1 MSEPSEDQ
9 AQAKGRQ
16 MAEDILKN
24 RPQDAAGLRDL
35 QNLSL
40 SMGLPATRSLFRHM
54 IAASDAS
61 AAVKLEVSR
70 AVAGLSPVSEVGCM
84 KVDYVDKLNGQ
95 PAVAYLLLGACDK
108 NHDMV
113 RQINKLKPFIGDDKW
128 AEILQHLSM
137 LMYFGRNVYA
147 NSAKQ
152 LRESIASLNIGPV
165 EDFLEAKVDAESS
178 TLYLCAGWP
187 RRIGIFISIDND
199 NEDIREA

>member
-1 MSEPSEDQ
+1 MSSEEL
-9 AQAKGRQ
+9 AQARGRQ

-54 IAASDAS
+54 LAASEAP
-61 AAVKLEVSR
+61 AAVKLEAAR
-70 AVAGLSPVSEVGCM
+70 AVADLSPVSEVGCM
-84 KVDYVDKLNGQ
+84 KVDYTDSMSGQ

-108 NHDMV
+108 NHDMA
-113 RQINKLKPFIGDDKW
+113 RQINKLKPFIGEDKW
-128 AEILQHLSM
+128 AEILRHLSM

-152 LRESIASLNIGPV
+152 LRETIASLDIGPV
-165 EDFLEAKVDAESS
+165 EDFLEARVDVENS

-187 RRIGIFISIDND
+187 RRVGIYISIDND
-199 NEDIREA
+199 NEDIRDA